1 MIRSDPSN
9 AGPQNDS
16 KESSHIFLPLQYLIR
31 HQAQKILDI
40 LSTYIEIEREREKER
55 EEKKE
60 RGCWA

>member
-40 LSTYIEIEREREKER
+40 LSTYIEIEREREER